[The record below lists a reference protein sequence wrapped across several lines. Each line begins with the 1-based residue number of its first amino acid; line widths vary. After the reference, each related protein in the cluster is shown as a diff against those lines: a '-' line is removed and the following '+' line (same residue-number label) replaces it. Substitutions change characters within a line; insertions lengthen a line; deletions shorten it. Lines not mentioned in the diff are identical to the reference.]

1 MPSLRFLVQE
11 LHRFRLNVIHFCL
24 PHPSKGDF
32 QSKEQPRLSLNP
44 YFAFRC
50 VYFARRP
57 VCLSEHILREM
68 SERYWQRRAG
78 NQLASAHI
86 VQSAHILLIQFW
98 EIARPQK
105 SCHYFVTQ
113 SPRWHLLQITSQP
126 AKKRGSRF
134 SPPRTETQIS
144 KVYLKHN
151 DTFILNKQRRCRGG
165 KNTFPEMNEWEFD
178 FNMGIFFKL

>member
-1 MPSLRFLVQE
+1 MSSFSAFPQ
-11 LHRFRLNVIHFCL
+11 
-24 PHPSKGDF
+24 PSKGDF
-32 QSKEQPRLSLNP
+32 PSKEQPRLSLNP
-44 YFAFRC
+44 YFAFQC
-50 VYFARRP
+50 LYFARRP
-57 VCLSEHILREM
+57 VCLCEHVLREM

-126 AKKRGSRF
+126 VKKRADNRKSSF
-134 SPPRTETQIS
+134 PTSDWIEIS
-144 KVYLKHN
+144 NVYLKHN
-151 DTFILNKQRRCRGG
+151 DMRTTGIKEKGVGVEKILYMRWIIGETSILIG
-165 KNTFPEMNEWEFD
+165 V
-178 FNMGIFFKL
+178 FFKMH